1 VSVVGRER
9 AQGDSTGNASVYRGT
24 SMRILMVASEVWPF
38 AKTGGLADVLGALP
52 RALAQRG
59 HTVDVVLPRYR
70 SVDTGEPM
78 GAVPVFMGGTRRD
91 APLFSTQMD
100 PGVRVITVA
109 QDDYYAREHL
119 YGSPAGDY
127 PDNAERFGFLAHATL
142 AMAARQT
149 APYDVIH
156 AHDWQCGLVPALL
169 ETTYAALNGV
179 GRTPTVFTIH
189 NLAYQ
194 GLFDVA
200 CLRRLGLGPDMAR
213 VEAMEHW
220 GQVSFLKAGIQFAS
234 ILTTVSPRY
243 AMEIQ
248 SPELGFGF
256 DSLLRYR
263 ARDLVGILNGIDY
276 DQWNPATDVHLPTP
290 FDASNLAG
298 KDAAKQRLLKDL
310 GLPVTAQTR
319 VRPLVG
325 LISRLV
331 EQKGFDLLS
340 SVAGQLLALE
350 ATFVLLGSG
359 EAVYEESWRALSA
372 EHPERVGVRIG
383 FDEGLAHLIEAGADI
398 FLMPSRFE
406 PCGLNQMYSLRY
418 GTVPVVRDVGGLH
431 DTVRDYDEASGN
443 GTGFTFTEY
452 SGEALLDAL
461 NRALAA
467 YQDRDVWSRIQQAG
481 MREDHSWKASARAYE
496 AVYER
501 AGRAIG

>member
-1 VSVVGRER
+1 
-9 AQGDSTGNASVYRGT
+9 
-24 SMRILMVASEVWPF
+24 MRILMVASEVWPF

-52 RALAQRG
+52 RALAKRG

-70 SVDTGEPM
+70 GVDTGEPM

-91 APLFSTQMD
+91 APLFSMQMD
-100 PGVRVITVA
+100 PGVRVISVA

-119 YGSPAGDY
+119 YGPPAGAY

-142 AMAARQT
+142 AMAARQP
-149 APYDVIH
+149 APYDIVH

-194 GLFDVA
+194 GLFDLA
-200 CLRRLGLGPDMAR
+200 CLPRLGLGPDMAR
-213 VEAMEHW
+213 VETMEYW

-248 SPELGFGF
+248 SPELGFGL
-256 DSLLRYR
+256 DGVLRYR

-276 DQWNPATDVHLPTP
+276 DQWNPATDVHLPTS

-298 KDAAKQRLLKDL
+298 KDAAKQRLLEDL

-331 EQKGFDLLS
+331 EQKGFDLLG
-340 SVAGQLLALE
+340 SVSGQLLALE

-359 EAVYEESWRALSA
+359 EAVYEESWRALAA

-431 DTVRDYDEASGN
+431 DTVRDYDEASGH
-443 GTGFTFTEY
+443 GTGFTFAEY

-467 YQDRDVWSRIQQAG
+467 YQDRDAWSRIQQAG
-481 MREDHSWKASARAYE
+481 MREDHSWETSARAYE

-501 AGRAIG
+501 AGRATG